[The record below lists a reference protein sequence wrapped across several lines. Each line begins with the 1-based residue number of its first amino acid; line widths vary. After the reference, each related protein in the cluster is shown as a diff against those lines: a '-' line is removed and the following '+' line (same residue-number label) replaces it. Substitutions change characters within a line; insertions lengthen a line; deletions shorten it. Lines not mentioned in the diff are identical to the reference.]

1 MKRYIIIKSLY
12 CLALFILPTIG
23 VWAQDILYK
32 TQLKSQHTHED
43 SLKVYNSLEIFSKS
57 SNDIDYKN
65 ISDNIEHLNFE
76 VIIARKGHDLILI
89 KNKGNNFDES
99 VKYQLSSL
107 NKGDLVIFK
116 DIQFIYN
123 NKLIKDINDITFYIK

>member
-1 MKRYIIIKSLY
+1 MIYLKVLKYILIISTL
-12 CLALFILPTIG
+12 LFSCNKIYG
-23 VWAQDILYK
+23 QDNIYK

-65 ISDNIEHLNFE
+65 ISDNIEHLYFE

-99 VKYQLSSL
+99 VKYQLASL